1 MMIDP
6 MHNLFLGTAKHFMFN
21 ILIGRNI
28 LDKKSLEI
36 VKLRLS
42 RVVVPTGLGRLPS
55 TVNTGTFL
63 TAEQWMNWTIYFSIY
78 CLNDLIPKNHVEC
91 WRHFVLACCR
101 LCKFQ
106 LSQDDLTVADAL
118 LLQFCKRVKNLF
130 GVNALTPNM
139 HMHCHVVR
147 CMKDFGPAHSFW
159 LFPFERYNG
168 ILGSQP
174 TNNRSVEVQ
183 LMRRFHT
190 DNTFLSSAKNM
201 QFSKYFNDLVED
213 SRCFTDDN
221 TGLDIKLGSKIWFQH
236 FLLNSKL
243 LSASCIPI
251 YIPISQSNLLMEA
264 FTSHLW
270 FTNTHSSSKMVHIS
284 IL

>member
-1 MMIDP
+1 MSNVGGI
-6 MHNLFLGTAKHFMFN
+6 
-21 ILIGRNI
+21 
-28 LDKKSLEI
+28 
-36 VKLRLS
+36 
-42 RVVVPTGLGRLPS
+42 
-55 TVNTGTFL
+55 
-63 TAEQWMNWTIYFSIY
+63 
-78 CLNDLIPKNHVEC
+78 
-91 WRHFVLACCR
+91 CR

-106 LSQDDLTVADAL
+106 LSQDDLSVADAL

-130 GVNALTPNM
+130 GVNALTPNI

-159 LFPFERYNG
+159 LFPFEHYNG

-221 TGLDIKLGSKIWFQH
+221 TGLDIKLGSKYLVSTLSVEFKTII
-236 FLLNSKL
+236 SKL
-243 LSASCIPI
+243 YTNLYPNFSEQFINGSI
-251 YIPISQSNLLMEA
+251 YIPSLVHKYPFIIKNGTHIHSLMRQGAKNPYVLASPVFE
-264 FTSHLW
+264 FSTSHQSE
-270 FTNTHSSSKMVHIS
+270 FCDKRPAKIHYFIKHSVLLPGSN
-284 IL
+284 